1 MSEAAKISLK
11 AIGMQDT
18 HLLSKDPKDY
28 LFNPPHKHNSQF
40 RKYHRSHTVNN
51 SLRNEWWPF
60 GETVKVEFDPKFMG
74 DLLTNMWVK
83 IALPEWSVSEAS
95 PVHLE
100 NNAVVY
106 SDWAYGPYVGRRL
119 IKNIRMRVDGVI
131 LQEID
136 TEMIVITDNLYK
148 SLDQK
153 LSLNAQFNLN
163 RTDVRPPQR
172 ASFPRGPLAHDT
184 RNLDPDAQT
193 NIFIQIPFFFAQN
206 YGGDAYYE
214 NKQNKPPFPLC
225 SIYKQKI
232 QFEIDFHKPSYFIY
246 TNLTNNIILP
256 SKTIDNFQIVTEE
269 VTLSEE
275 ERMYYKTKPIE
286 ITTEFFK
293 KHSSRDINVI
303 EDKTFSID
311 LEPTIPVKV
320 FHWFFRPKYFEADG
334 NYNRLL
340 VDYRMLFKTAHF
352 MIHRRQINILKN
364 AYFTLNGE
372 RFPRATKID
381 SEYFKRIVPYTS
393 KLSESGLSPTLQGS
407 DSVGGVGQDK
417 LTQTMM
423 RQLAASDIFSYNF
436 AVYPKSTQPS
446 GFLDFSQLKSDKT
459 KLHIELTPGTLDNV
473 ITYVDGEYKSA
484 YTSAYSYGDDP
495 TSSAYPYI
503 AETFT
508 MDDLT
513 MYLYYTGY
521 NLLRFEDGYVSFNG

>member
-275 ERMYYKTKPIE
+275 ERVYYKTKPIE

-293 KHSSRDINVI
+293 KHSSRDINVHK
-303 EDKTFSID
+303 DQTFSIN
-311 LEPTIPVKV
+311 LEPTIPVKM
-320 FHWFFRPKYFEADG
+320 FHWFFRPKYFETEG
-334 NYNRLL
+334 NYDKLL
-340 VDYRMLFKTAHF
+340 VENRMFFKTALPETGPSPKPLDF
-352 MIHRRQINILKN
+352 INAVTILDR
-364 AYFTLNGE
+364 AYFTLDGE
-372 RFPRATKID
+372 RFPRATKMD
-381 SEYFKRIVPYTS
+381 VEYFKRIIPYTT
-393 KLSESGLSPTLQGS
+393 KLSESGLSPTLQGYYGYRFGFTTT
-407 DSVGGVGQDK
+407 DIRGLQRTLIKELK
-417 LTQTMM
+417 LN
-423 RQLAASDIFSYNF
+423 DIFSYNF

-446 GFLDFSQLKSDKT
+446 GFLDFSQLNSDKIQ
-459 KLHIELTPGTLDNV
+459 LHIELDQRTVRNLEWFN
-473 ITYVDGEYKSA
+473 IT
-484 YTSAYSYGDDP
+484 
-495 TSSAYPYI
+495 
-503 AETFT
+503 T

-521 NLLRFEDGYVSFNG
+521 NMLRFEDGYVSFNG